1 MPRHC
6 ARHYRGSGPG
16 NAGALYLPGFG
27 QSLGRLELA
36 LGRDARARGHKMASL
51 PVKTTKSPHL
61 HPSLKRRVGDAA
73 EAALLVGAFAVIWGS
88 IGVVVIAAL
97 FR

>member
-1 MPRHC
+1 MPVGVMLILAIGSNSPVRWNKC
-6 ARHYRGSGPG
+6 VVAKAR
-16 NAGALYLPGFG
+16 
-27 QSLGRLELA
+27 E
-36 LGRDARARGHKMASL
+36 HKMASL

-88 IGVVVIAAL
+88 IGVVVIAAI
-97 FR
+97 FG